1 MFIEAFASLMQ
12 KAKIGTVGTDIF
24 CHYLPANVKSGVLL
38 INPNTGISIDHELQG
53 FYHESF
59 TIIVRGSSITT
70 TVEKANKIIE
80 MFPVE
85 ETESGGVYFRLVRP
99 MGMPI
104 ISPKNDGAL
113 IEAGIPV
120 EFAGYLL
127 N

>member
-24 CHYLPANVKSGVLL
+24 CHYMPANVKSGVLL
-38 INPNTGISIDHELQG
+38 VTPNTGITIDHELKG
-53 FYHESF
+53 FYHDSF
-59 TIIVRGSSITT
+59 TVIVRNAAITKA
-70 TVEKANKIIE
+70 VAKANKIMD

-85 ETESGGVYFRLVRP
+85 ETVSEGVYFRLVRP
-99 MGMPI
+99 MSMPI
-104 ISPKNDGAL
+104 TYPKNEGSL
-113 IEAGIPV
+113 IEAGIPI

>member
-12 KAKIGTVGTDIF
+12 KAKFGTVGPDIF

-53 FYHESF
+53 FYPESF
-59 TIIVRGSSITT
+59 TTIVRGSSITT

-99 MGMPI
+99 MAMPTLY
-104 ISPKNDGAL
+104 PKNVGPL
-113 IEAGIPV
+113 IEQAFPLKLL
-120 EFAGYLL
+120 GYF
-127 N
+127 

>member
-1 MFIEAFASLMQ
+1 
-12 KAKIGTVGTDIF
+12 
-24 CHYLPANVKSGVLL
+24 
-38 INPNTGISIDHELQG
+38 
-53 FYHESF
+53 
-59 TIIVRGSSITT
+59 SSITT

-99 MGMPI
+99 MAMPI
-104 ISPKNDGAL
+104 IYPKNDGVL

-120 EFAGYLL
+120 EFAGDLL

>member
-59 TIIVRGSSITT
+59 TIIVRGSRIG
-70 TVEKANKIIE
+70 N
-80 MFPVE
+80 
-85 ETESGGVYFRLVRP
+85 
-99 MGMPI
+99 
-104 ISPKNDGAL
+104 
-113 IEAGIPV
+113 
-120 EFAGYLL
+120 
-127 N
+127 

>member
-53 FYHESF
+53 FYLESF
-59 TIIVRGSSITT
+59 TIIVR
-70 TVEKANKIIE
+70 
-80 MFPVE
+80 
-85 ETESGGVYFRLVRP
+85 VRP
-99 MGMPI
+99 MAMPI
-104 ISPKNDGAL
+104 IYPKNDGAL

>member
-24 CHYLPANVKSGVLL
+24 CHYMPANVKSGVLL
-38 INPNTGISIDHELQG
+38 VTPNTGITIDHELKG
-53 FYHESF
+53 FYHDSF
-59 TIIVRGSSITT
+59 TVIMD
-70 TVEKANKIIE
+70 

-85 ETESGGVYFRLVRP
+85 ETVSEGVYFRLVRP
-99 MGMPI
+99 MSMPI
-104 ISPKNDGAL
+104 TYPKNEGSL
-113 IEAGIPV
+113 IEAGIPI